1 MPLVRRS
8 VFSLHPRG
16 AGASSMARPLGRIR
30 PATQAAD
37 RQPLVRARLHLL
49 RTKIS
54 LSPDKKRERN
64 HRQHKEYPAENE
76 PTATSDGI
84 SRIVANIVTQA
95 ANQKAPA
102 TECTQPKCQ
111 KPTKNELTRR
121 KKTCSVMA
129 IIQAVAEY
137 LPCGPQTSVE
147 CFPEIACR
155 HAGYTVVELSR

>member
-8 VFSLHPRG
+8 VFSLRPRG

-37 RQPLVRARLHLL
+37 RQPLVRARLHFL

-84 SRIVANIVTQA
+84 SRIVANIVTQS

-111 KPTKNELTRR
+111 KPTKDELTWRKVNVLSHACYPTSSRVSAEPAANKRR
-121 KKTCSVMA
+121 T
-129 IIQAVAEY
+129 
-137 LPCGPQTSVE
+137 LPGDRWP
-147 CFPEIACR
+147 ACR
-155 HAGYTVVELSR
+155 IHCG